1 MTERDLFSHHHP
13 QTAIVLRKV
22 IDAPMATTA
31 DAPTAVEIA
40 FVDFVVAG
48 YSFAK
53 AYMLA
58 TDEGSVLDP
67 QDVARVAEKAAAL
80 RTRPQVENLLRT
92 RLHRLRQDMV
102 LEGERLRR
110 KIDTV
115 LEGMLDDEDVKPS
128 VKLAAATRLGART
141 HVRAFDPP
149 AQREDDSGKF
159 KGSAEVLEQ
168 IKKLVKGNP
177 E

>member
-1 MTERDLFSHHHP
+1 
-13 QTAIVLRKV
+13 
-22 IDAPMATTA
+22 
-31 DAPTAVEIA
+31 
-40 FVDFVVAG
+40 
-48 YSFAK
+48 
-53 AYMLA
+53 
-58 TDEGSVLDP
+58 VLDP